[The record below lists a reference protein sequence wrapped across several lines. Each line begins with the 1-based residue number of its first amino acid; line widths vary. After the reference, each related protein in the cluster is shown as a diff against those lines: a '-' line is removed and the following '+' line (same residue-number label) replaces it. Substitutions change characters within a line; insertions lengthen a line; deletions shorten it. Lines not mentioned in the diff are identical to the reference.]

1 MRNLSVFIRLL
12 YQFNQRIEWQK
23 VNNLIKNDISCRIAY
38 ATHLYPRP
46 KGRGFTFDVIKKAQ
60 MAPFYW
66 TYLFTVL
73 TICMI
78 SNSAKLFTL
87 KQLSHFK
94 VKIFDFT
101 VTKKCYADA
110 CTELEDVARLQPL
123 QHGMSKKACAEI
135 HLKYNAGQTSIE
147 ETDMPQYKAPLRDM
161 QFVLHELL
169 NAEDHY
175 AKLPAFQENVSR
187 ELVDQYL
194 EAAADFCE
202 NELSPLNQVGDREG
216 CTWNDG
222 VVTTPTGF
230 KEAYQKYIE
239 LGFPSLSAEEQYGGQ
254 GLPVSLGNVISEM
267 VGTANWAWGM
277 YPGLSHGAVR
287 TLEHHGS
294 DEQKATYLPKLVSGE
309 WTGTMCLTES
319 HAGSDLG
326 IIRTKAEPQADG
338 SYAISGEKI
347 FISAG
352 EHDMAENIVHIV
364 LARLPGAPKGTK
376 GISLFIVPKFNL
388 NADGSLGER
397 NGVRCGSIEHKM
409 GIHGNATCVINFDN
423 AKGFLIGPENR
434 GLNCM
439 FTFMNTARIGTAIQ
453 GLSASEG
460 SFQGALAYAKDRLA
474 MRSLSGPKAPEKE
487 ADPIIVHPA
496 VRNMLLTQKA
506 FAEGGRALVYLLS
519 LHADIVEQ
527 GATEEERKFSDN
539 ILSLLTPIAKAF
551 LTETGSESAK
561 HGVQVFG
568 GHGFISEHGMEQ
580 IVRDTR
586 ISCLYEGT
594 TEIQAIDLLGRK
606 VLGTQGAM
614 LKDFTKI
621 IHKFAEAN
629 KDNAAMQEFVEPL
642 AALNKE
648 WGDLTM
654 QIGMRAMQN
663 PEEVGAAAVDYMYFS
678 GYVTLAYLWAR
689 MALVAQEA
697 LAAGTTDVDFY
708 NAKVTTARFYFKK
721 ILPRVRSHVD
731 VIATGVEPLFALDAE
746 HFAF

>member
-1 MRNLSVFIRLL
+1 MRL
-12 YQFNQRIEWQK
+12 
-23 VNNLIKNDISCRIAY
+23 
-38 ATHLYPRP
+38 
-46 KGRGFTFDVIKKAQ
+46 
-60 MAPFYW
+60 FYW

-73 TICMI
+73 TICII

-110 CTELEDVARLQPL
+110 CTELEDVARLQPF
-123 QHGMSKKACAEI
+123 QHGMSEKACAEI

-439 FTFMNTARIGTAIQ
+439 FTFMNTARIGTAVQ
-453 GLSASEG
+453 GLAASEG
-460 SFQGALAYAKDRLA
+460 SFQGALTYAKDRLA